1 MKRILSLALA
11 VSLIPL
17 NGCSGDTTRVST
29 TDTIAAE
36 ARQHKDADL
45 IRINDRVYRLSAAP
59 VTLTQADVK
68 SFATVTKQ
76 AAADEPL
83 AEGMATDRPAGTKL
97 YRGDMTGVLYIFEKN
112 QAYLY
117 EAIPE
122 G

>member
-11 VSLIPL
+11 ASLLPL
-17 NGCSGDTTRVST
+17 SGCSDDTTRVST

-36 ARQHKDADL
+36 TRQNKDADL
-45 IRINDRVYRLSAAP
+45 IRINNRVYRLSGAP

-76 AAADEPL
+76 ATADEPL
-83 AEGMATDRPAGTKL
+83 AEGMATDWSTGTKL
-97 YRGDMTGVLYIFEKN
+97 YRGNTTGVLYIFEKN

>member
-1 MKRILSLALA
+1 MKRILSLALV

-17 NGCSGDTTRVST
+17 SGCSDDTTRVST

-36 ARQHKDADL
+36 ARQNKDADL
-45 IRINDRVYRLSAAP
+45 IRINDRVYRLSDAP

-76 AAADEPL
+76 ATADEPL
-83 AEGMATDRPAGTKL
+83 AEGMATDWSTGTKL
-97 YRGDMTGVLYIFEKN
+97 YRGDTTGVLYIFEKN

>member
-1 MKRILSLALA
+1 MKRILSLALV

-17 NGCSGDTTRVST
+17 SGCSDDTTRVST

-36 ARQHKDADL
+36 ARQNKDADL
-45 IRINDRVYRLSAAP
+45 IRINDRVYQLSDAP

-76 AAADEPL
+76 LTANEPL
-83 AEGMATDRPAGTKL
+83 AEGMATDWPAGTKL
-97 YRGDMTGVLYIFEKN
+97 YRGDTTGVIYISEKN
-112 QAYLY
+112 QTYMY